1 VNAKNQK
8 TERSSYML
16 TPINK
21 INIGNRI
28 REDMG
33 DIAGLAESIQSRGL
47 LHPIIIDE
55 AGNLIAGHRRL
66 QAHML
71 LGREEVETRTMADLN
86 EKEKLLI
93 ELEENTKRKSLTEF
107 EASKNLA
114 ELAEAARAVLKDE
127 FSPTLGK
134 NPSPAGGRPKKPDS
148 EEKVAELIG
157 VPQQTLNLAKHH
169 VNAVEKYPALEHVN
183 KLEAIY
189 TARDPEKAEQYQKA
203 VDDFPQLGEAKVP
216 VDLAISGAEKLRKVP
231 PELAKERLDKLT
243 ADEKKFEL
251 RKQLIDEQYRDAKII
266 NNLID
271 AAVRIRGTV
280 TEERMTNWMETRRD
294 RSEIELCMSQVQ
306 GGIDELQ
313 RLKDQMKAALKGP
326 RRVGK

>member
-1 VNAKNQK
+1 
-8 TERSSYML
+8 ML
-16 TPINK
+16 TPIK
-21 INIGNRI
+21 SINIGTRI

-33 DIAGLAESIQSRGL
+33 DIAGLAESIQARGL

-66 QAHML
+66 EAHKL
-71 LGREEVETRTMADLN
+71 LGREEVETRTLADLTER
-86 EKEKLLI
+86 EKRLI
-93 ELEENTKRKSLTEF
+93 ELEENTKRKALTEF
-107 EASKNLA
+107 EASKNLT
-114 ELAEAARAVLKDE
+114 ELAEAAKDVLREE
-127 FSPTLGK
+127 FLPKIGN
-134 NPSPAGGRPKKPDS
+134 NPPEGGRPAKPDS
-148 EEKVAELIG
+148 EAKVAERLG
-157 VPQQTLNLAKHH
+157 VPRQTINDAKQH
-169 VNAVEKYPALEHVN
+169 VNAVEKYPALENLN
-183 KLEAIY
+183 KIEAII

-203 VDDFPQLGEAKVP
+203 IEDFPQLAEAKVP
-216 VDLAISGAEKLRKVP
+216 VDLAISGAEKLRQAP
-231 PELAKERLDKLT
+231 PEMAKERLDKLT

-280 TEERMTNWMETRRD
+280 TEERMMNWMETRRD
-294 RSEIELCMSQVQ
+294 RSEIELSMSQVQ
-306 GGIDELQ
+306 GGIDEFQ

>member
-1 VNAKNQK
+1 
-8 TERSSYML
+8 ML
-16 TPINK
+16 TPIRK
-21 INIGNRI
+21 INIGTRI

-33 DIAGLAESIQSRGL
+33 DIAGLAESIEARGL

-71 LGREEVETRTMADLN
+71 LGREEVETRTIADLT
-86 EKEKLLI
+86 EKEKRLI
-93 ELEENTKRKSLTEF
+93 ELEENTKRKALTEY
-107 EASKNLA
+107 EASKNLT
-114 ELAEAARAVLKDE
+114 ELAEAAKEVLRE
-127 FSPTLGK
+127 EILPTVGENSK
-134 NPSPAGGRPKKPDS
+134 TAGRPSKPDS
-148 EEKVAELIG
+148 EAKVSDLLG

-189 TARDPEKAEQYQKA
+189 TARDPEKAEAYQKA
-203 VDDFPQLGEAKVP
+203 VEDFPQLGEAKVP
-216 VDLAISGAEKLRKVP
+216 VDLAISGAEKLRQAP

-243 ADEKKFEL
+243 DDEKKFEL

-266 NNLID
+266 NSLIES
-271 AAVRIRGTV
+271 AVKIRGMV
-280 TEERMTNWMETRRD
+280 TEERMLNWMETKRD
-294 RSEIELCMSQVQ
+294 RSEIELGMSQVQ

-313 RLKDQMKAALKGP
+313 RLKDKMKTALKGP